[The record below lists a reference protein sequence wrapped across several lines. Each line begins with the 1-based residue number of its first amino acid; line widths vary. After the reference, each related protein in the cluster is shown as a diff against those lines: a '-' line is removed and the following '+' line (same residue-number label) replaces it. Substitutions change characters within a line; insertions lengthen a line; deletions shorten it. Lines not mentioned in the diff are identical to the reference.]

1 MGALVIHQTVE
12 FYCVLDQVS
21 RIGDEE
27 AIIVSALLKIT
38 LQGRDRS
45 AMNMEETKILM
56 TD

>member
-1 MGALVIHQTVE
+1 MPWSYIKLLSS
-12 FYCVLDQVS
+12 YRVLDQVS

-27 AIIVSALLKIT
+27 ATIVSALLKIT

-45 AMNMEETKILM
+45 AMNMEETKIMM

>member
-1 MGALVIHQTVE
+1 MPWSYIKLLSS
-12 FYCVLDQVS
+12 YCVLNLVS

-27 AIIVSALLKIT
+27 ATIASALLKIT

-45 AMNMEETKILM
+45 AMYMEETRIIM